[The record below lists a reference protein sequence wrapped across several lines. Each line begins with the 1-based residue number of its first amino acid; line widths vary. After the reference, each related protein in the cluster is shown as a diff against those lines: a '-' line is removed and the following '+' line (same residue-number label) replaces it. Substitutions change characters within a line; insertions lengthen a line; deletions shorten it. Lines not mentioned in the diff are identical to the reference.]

1 MSGIV
6 FDIKRFAVHDGPGIR
21 STVFLKGCPLQ
32 CHWCQNPEGI
42 GNEIQLWYFE
52 HKCVRCHG
60 CIEACPVGA
69 LSTNDTAGL
78 AHIVVDHEA
87 CTLCGDCVAI
97 CPAQA
102 LAFDARE
109 MSEDE
114 VIDEILKDRV
124 FYDTS
129 GGGVTLSGGDPLLQE
144 AFSLALL
151 ELCRKNNIHTA
162 VETCLFAN
170 EEIIKRF
177 LDVTDLFLID
187 LKLSDPDQHRKHT
200 GRSNDSI
207 KTNFGALA
215 AAGANIIVRLPL
227 IPGITATQENIRDIA
242 RYVKR
247 VRADIPLQLINFNP
261 LARDKYRRM
270 RRPYEF
276 ENMDN
281 ALSEQELDIYT
292 KIITTEGVRYFEG

>member
-1 MSGIV
+1 
-6 FDIKRFAVHDGPGIR
+6 
-21 STVFLKGCPLQ
+21 
-32 CHWCQNPEGI
+32 
-42 GNEIQLWYFE
+42 
-52 HKCVRCHG
+52 
-60 CIEACPVGA
+60 
-69 LSTNDTAGL
+69 
-78 AHIVVDHEA
+78 
-87 CTLCGDCVAI
+87 
-97 CPAQA
+97 
-102 LAFDARE
+102 
-109 MSEDE
+109 MSEEE

-151 ELCRKNNIHTA
+151 ELCCKNNIHTA
-162 VETCLFAN
+162 IETCLFAN

-177 LDVTDLFLID
+177 LDVADLFLVD
-187 LKLSDPDQHRKHT
+187 LKLSDPDQHKKQT
-200 GRSNDSI
+200 GRSNDI
-207 KTNFGALA
+207 IRANLETLA
-215 AAGANIIVRLPL
+215 AAGANIIVRIPL
-227 IPGITATQENIRDIA
+227 IPGVTATQKNIRDIVG
-242 RYVKR
+242 YVKQ

-292 KIITTEGVRYFEG
+292 KIITAEGVRYFEG